1 MVLDDDVMRRVGAR
15 KRACARRLIWSSGDY
30 ADDASRGLVSEEC
43 TTSPIFS
50 ALPLSRRVDA
60 LPACGDSRVCA
71 VHSRAGWVK
80 GVDKCDKRNFKK

>member
-43 TTSPIFS
+43 KTSPIL
-50 ALPLSRRVDA
+50 ALSLSPAGSMRSRHAATVARAQFTVA
-60 LPACGDSRVCA
+60 LDG
-71 VHSRAGWVK
+71 
-80 GVDKCDKRNFKK
+80 